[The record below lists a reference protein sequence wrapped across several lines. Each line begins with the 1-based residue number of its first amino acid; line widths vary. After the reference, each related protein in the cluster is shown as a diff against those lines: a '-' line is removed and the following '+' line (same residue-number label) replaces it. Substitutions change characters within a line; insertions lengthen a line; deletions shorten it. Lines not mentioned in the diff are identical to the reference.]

1 MMPGYSVR
9 RAKHLGGDV
18 LEVLCDQK
26 EWGETHSH
34 DEHFRFGPFKARM
47 IVAAKSVIA
56 DFFASEGEKPP
67 RGVTVIAHDDPTDP
81 SFSPVVPRTIT
92 FLLIVAG

>member
-1 MMPGYSVR
+1 M
-9 RAKHLGGDV
+9 
-18 LEVLCDQK
+18 LEVLCDQN

-34 DEHFRFGPFKARM
+34 DEHFRFGPFKERM

-92 FLLIVAG
+92 FLLIVAGWTSLI